1 MGFQHPIAA
10 PSQLFP
16 LDWKDARH
24 VRALFPCPA
33 SAGRPR
39 RFPVSGRAARCKADV
54 AVNQL
59 RKYRTELHLF
69 AQISAQAQPQ
79 AGGGIDIMTILLFV
93 MLGVFIFLMF
103 RRNKKTQQQQA
114 KLQSEFAPGIE
125 VMTSF
130 GLFGRIVS
138 IDDVENKVVLEL
150 SPGNLATVH
159 RQAVTK
165 IVEPAAETHAVPDDA
180 SALTAEDSLT
190 PEAKTGTAD
199 ETPDETLKRLND
211 EGKKDI

>member
-1 MGFQHPIAA
+1 MFGNI
-10 PSQLFP
+10 
-16 LDWKDARH
+16 
-24 VRALFPCPA
+24 
-33 SAGRPR
+33 
-39 RFPVSGRAARCKADV
+39 
-54 AVNQL
+54 
-59 RKYRTELHLF
+59 T
-69 AQISAQAQPQ
+69 AQAQPQ

-93 MLGVFIFLMF
+93 MLGIFIFMMF

-114 KLQSEFAPGIE
+114 AIQSQFAPGVE

-138 IDDVENKVVLEL
+138 IDEQENKVVLEL
-150 SPGNLATVH
+150 SPGHLATVH

-165 IVEPAAETHAVPDDA
+165 IVEPAAAEAHAVPDDA
-180 SALTAEDSLT
+180 SSLTAEEHGSA
-190 PEAKTGTAD
+190 PAGN

>member
-1 MGFQHPIAA
+1 
-10 PSQLFP
+10 
-16 LDWKDARH
+16 
-24 VRALFPCPA
+24 
-33 SAGRPR
+33 
-39 RFPVSGRAARCKADV
+39 
-54 AVNQL
+54 
-59 RKYRTELHLF
+59 LF

-93 MLGVFIFLMF
+93 MLGVFIFMMF

-114 KLQSEFAPGIE
+114 QLQSQFAPGVE

-138 IDDVENKVVLEL
+138 IDEAENKVILEL

-165 IVEPAAETHAVPDDA
+165 IVEPPVETEAVPDDA
-180 SALTAEDSLT
+180 AVLTTEEPLAPGALT
-190 PEAKTGTAD
+190 PENKAGTAD